1 MAQKKRHRMTT
12 SIGGGIDTIVADP
25 KRIKQ
30 VLVNL
35 LSNAVKFTPEGG
47 AVELKVTADPDR
59 QTVSFVISD
68 TGIGIRPEDLGLL
81 FQPFQ
86 QIDSRLSREYAGT
99 GLGLALVRRMVE
111 LHGGGVEVASEP
123 GKGSRFTVTIPWRVP
138 GPQDSAAAFSHT
150 RVRKVL
156 IVEDSPDAYQQLDRY
171 LGEMNIE
178 ATVHTSADGALA
190 RARAN
195 CPDLILLD
203 LLLPGGS
210 GWDVLTALKSDPEL
224 RSIPVV
230 VISILD
236 ERPRCLQVGA
246 AEVLLKPVD
255 RETLRTALHRVVVPR
270 AQMRAPFPAA
280 VTAPEPD
287 GPLVLIAE
295 DNPLNARTISDYLRA
310 QNYRVAVVGDGE
322 QAVEAAGSLNP
333 AVILMDIQMPRM
345 DGLEATRRLRA
356 TETTATIPI
365 VAVTALAMPGDRERC
380 LAAGAN
386 DYLTKPVS
394 PRRLCE
400 LIVVLLGRQPN

>member
-1 MAQKKRHRMTT
+1 
-12 SIGGGIDTIVADP
+12 
-25 KRIKQ
+25 
-30 VLVNL
+30 
-35 LSNAVKFTPEGG
+35 
-47 AVELKVTADPDR
+47 
-59 QTVSFVISD
+59 
-68 TGIGIRPEDLGLL
+68 
-81 FQPFQ
+81 
-86 QIDSRLSREYAGT
+86 
-99 GLGLALVRRMVE
+99 
-111 LHGGGVEVASEP
+111 
-123 GKGSRFTVTIPWRVP
+123 
-138 GPQDSAAAFSHT
+138 
-150 RVRKVL
+150 
-156 IVEDSPDAYQQLDRY
+156 
-171 LGEMNIE
+171 
-178 ATVHTSADGALA
+178 
-190 RARAN
+190 
-195 CPDLILLD
+195 
-203 LLLPGGS
+203 
-210 GWDVLTALKSDPEL
+210 
-224 RSIPVV
+224 
-230 VISILD
+230 
-236 ERPRCLQVGA
+236 
-246 AEVLLKPVD
+246 
-255 RETLRTALHRVVVPR
+255 
-270 AQMRAPFPAA
+270 MRAPFPAA